1 MDKISWSLVL
11 LRSSLVLD
19 VVSLPGV
26 SVTELKLAKFSS
38 ESSNVFTYCMTVS
51 VLACMICAAKLILL
65 FKRFSALSNLNGEV
79 D

>member
-26 SVTELKLAKFSS
+26 SVTELIAGQ
-38 ESSNVFTYCMTVS
+38 
-51 VLACMICAAKLILL
+51 IL
-65 FKRFSALSNLNGEV
+65 FGVE
-79 D
+79 